1 MSSKYDETRIA
12 EEIVSVLPTSV
23 ARQFSSQ
30 RDTIRYAVRADG
42 LKLRTIILNRE
53 SLRRLIDDP
62 LRDVKIEYLKR
73 DLSQSASERR
83 EFAYPRPHVAPAKG
97 IVARALALCSAV

>member
-12 EEIVSVLPTSV
+12 EEIVSVIPTSV

-73 DLSQSASERR
+73 DLSHSASERR
-83 EFAYPRPHVAPAKG
+83 EFAYPRPHVAPRLKFLG
-97 IVARALALCSAV
+97 PSLAMCSGA